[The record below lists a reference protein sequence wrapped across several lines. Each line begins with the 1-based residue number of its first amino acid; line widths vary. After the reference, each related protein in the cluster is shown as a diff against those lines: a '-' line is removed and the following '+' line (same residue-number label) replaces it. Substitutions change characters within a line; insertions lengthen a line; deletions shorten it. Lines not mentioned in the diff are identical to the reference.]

1 MATSSFERAYMS
13 LPKISDKMAVACL
26 FANLHTIMHNDL
38 LSLIFVNDIKII
50 EDNMK
55 YAYCSEI
62 IVSFELLL

>member
-1 MATSSFERAYMS
+1 
-13 LPKISDKMAVACL
+13 MAVACL

-55 YAYCSEI
+55 NAYCSEI